1 MLKYKTKNH
10 IMIKFISY
18 LKKGLNFL
26 IVFFGVL
33 FVLFFFVGCKFTQS
47 TTKPI
52 VYEKKTTTIALV
64 NEDEVYKYPQ
74 SDLKLAFLNDDRT
87 YIVTTIDER
96 YETFKDLL
104 LNRPDRSCFYDV
116 FIYNGEIT
124 SIENL
129 PKEEQERLQSLQE
142 SSLFANRLS
151 FKKDIRQNHFYWRK
165 QEHPLPIEAEQG
177 LSLEEINEL
186 YQVCD
191 TLLTFNV
198 KSSPVRSSI
207 IAVNL
212 QQMKGLQSYKL
223 LLLSRGVNKV
233 LKIAKKD
240 SHMPEY
246 HNWLVVNV
254 YQSITPKG
262 ELICY
267 AIDPYL
273 FDKPITINELLK
285 KYEESSDVLIKSY
298 ILSPN
303 AYGFDYLNHTALY
316 KI

>member
-1 MLKYKTKNH
+1 M
-10 IMIKFISY
+10 
-18 LKKGLNFL
+18 
-26 IVFFGVL
+26 
-33 FVLFFFVGCKFTQS
+33 
-47 TTKPI
+47 
-52 VYEKKTTTIALV
+52 
-64 NEDEVYKYPQ
+64 
-74 SDLKLAFLNDDRT
+74 
-87 YIVTTIDER
+87 
-96 YETFKDLL
+96 
-104 LNRPDRSCFYDV
+104 
-116 FIYNGEIT
+116 
-124 SIENL
+124 
-129 PKEEQERLQSLQE
+129 
-142 SSLFANRLS
+142 
-151 FKKDIRQNHFYWRK
+151 
-165 QEHPLPIEAEQG
+165 
-177 LSLEEINEL
+177 EEINEL
-186 YQVCD
+186 YHVCD

-207 IAVNL
+207 IEVNL

-240 SHMPEY
+240 THMPEY

-262 ELICY
+262 ELIWY